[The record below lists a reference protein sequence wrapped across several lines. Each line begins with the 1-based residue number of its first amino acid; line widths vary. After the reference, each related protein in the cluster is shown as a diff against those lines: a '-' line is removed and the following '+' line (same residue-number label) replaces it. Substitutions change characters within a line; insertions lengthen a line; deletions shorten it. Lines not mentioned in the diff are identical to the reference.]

1 MTDEMAQK
9 DRVILADTSIRSCTQ
24 LNARIWRTLIRPD
37 PLTGQWKAVAAK
49 GQPWELYDLTNDRSE
64 QSDMARSKPD
74 ILLRLTDQWDATTK
88 EFTALSTAKGN

>member
-1 MTDEMAQK
+1 MIVRRACLLGS
-9 DRVILADTSIRSCTQ
+9 LAASFSQDDPALHESVWWLHEGNRAIRM
-24 LNARIWRTLIRPD
+24 
-37 PLTGQWKAVAAK
+37 GQWKAVAAK

-88 EFTALSTAKGN
+88 EFTALSTGKGN